1 MDENLQSIVVST
13 RIRFARN
20 LAGYP
25 FPHKLDQR
33 QAKEIAELLKIPLEQ
48 ADDFQFSY
56 TDEMPLPELEL
67 LKENYL
73 ISQKLID
80 NRDISALFINPD
92 ETMCVMVNEEDHIR
106 EQYCATG
113 FCLWKAY
120 EYVGGI
126 DDLIGDCLRF
136 AYDEKLGYLTAC
148 PTNLGTG
155 MRASVMLFLPGI
167 TKCGM
172 LAELSA
178 RIKAMGLT
186 IRGVYGEG
194 SQAEG
199 YMYQVSNEV
208 TLGFDEKRILKEV
221 QDAVVKIA
229 EVEVRARKELYTTDP
244 VGVSDG
250 CGRAYG
256 ILTNC
261 RKISY
266 GEFLQLMAT
275 LKTGVF
281 MGLYKMTNISD
292 LDELIISMRESNIR
306 RYFAGELTAETVDEQ
321 RAQKVRQKI
330 KELVFD
336 RNEE

>member
-25 FPHKLDQR
+25 FPHKLQPK
-33 QAKEIAELLKIPLEQ
+33 QAKEIAELLKIPLER
-48 ADDFQFSY
+48 ADDFEFFY
-56 TDEMPLPELEL
+56 TSEMP
-67 LKENYL
+67 KEEQKLFKANYL

-80 NRDISALFINPD
+80 NGDISALFINAD
-92 ETMCVMVNEEDHIR
+92 ETMSVMVNEEDHIR
-106 EQYCATG
+106 EQYCASG
-113 FCLWKAY
+113 FCLKKAY
-120 EYVGGI
+120 DYIGKI
-126 DDLIGDCLRF
+126 DDRIGECLQF
-136 AYDEKLGYLTAC
+136 SYDEKLGFLTAC

-167 TKCGM
+167 TRCGM

-186 IRGVYGEG
+186 MRGVYGEG

-208 TLGFDEKRILKEV
+208 TLGFNEKRILQEV

-244 VGVSDG
+244 VGVADE

-266 GEFLQLMAT
+266 GEFLQLIST

-281 MGLYKMTNISD
+281 MGLYKMTHISD
-292 LDELIISMRESNIR
+292 LDELILSMRESNIR
-306 RYFAGELTAETVDEQ
+306 RYFAGELTAEAVDEQ
-321 RAQKVRQKI
+321 RAQKVSQKI
-330 KELVFD
+330 KSLVLD
-336 RNEE
+336 NNEG

>member
-1 MDENLQSIVVST
+1 MDDNLQSIVVST

-25 FPHKLDQR
+25 FPHKLNKQ
-33 QAKEIAELLKIPLEQ
+33 QAREIAELMKIPLEE

-56 TDEMPLPELEL
+56 TKDMPSSEREL

-80 NRDISALFINPD
+80 NREISALFINPD
-92 ETMCVMVNEEDHIR
+92 ETMCVMVNEEDHVR

-113 FCLWKAY
+113 YCLWKAY
-120 EYVGGI
+120 EYVSGI
-126 DDLIGDCLRF
+126 DDLIGDCLQF
-136 AYDEKLGYLTAC
+136 SYDQKLGFLTAC

-167 TKCGM
+167 TKCNM
-172 LAELSA
+172 LSELSA
-178 RIKAMGLT
+178 RIRAMGLT

-229 EVEVRARKELYTTDP
+229 EVEVRARKELYSTDP
-244 VGVSDG
+244 VGVEDE
-250 CGRAYG
+250 CCRAYG

-266 GEFLQLMAT
+266 SEFLQLIAA

-281 MGLYKMTNISD
+281 MGLYKMTNIAE

-306 RYFAGELTAETVDEQ
+306 RYFAGDLTPQAVDEQ

-330 KELVFD
+330 RSLLSD
-336 RNEE
+336 NEG